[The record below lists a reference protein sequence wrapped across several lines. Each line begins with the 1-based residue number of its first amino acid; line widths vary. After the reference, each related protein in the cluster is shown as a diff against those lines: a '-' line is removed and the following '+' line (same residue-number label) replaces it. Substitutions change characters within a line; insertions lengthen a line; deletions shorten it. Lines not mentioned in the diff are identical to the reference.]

1 MSGRLLL
8 LAVASAALSILS
20 GCGGAS
26 DGRRAVSGQ
35 VLLNGNPLTSGSI
48 EFSPLAPGGVQS
60 GALIEAGQYAIPR
73 DQGLTPGEYRVA
85 IIDSPPAAP
94 LPAGHMP
101 GDPLPPPPKPQVP
114 ASWNSK
120 SQQKVTVG
128 DTGAAKFDFEIKT
141 K

>member
-1 MSGRLLL
+1 M
-8 LAVASAALSILS
+8 
-20 GCGGAS
+20 
-26 DGRRAVSGQ
+26 
-35 VLLNGNPLTSGSI
+35 LNGAPLASGSI
-48 EFSPLAPGGVQS
+48 EFSPLSPGGVQS
-60 GALIEAGQYAIPR
+60 GALIEAGKYSIPR

-114 ASWNSK
+114 PAWNSN
-120 SQQKVTVG
+120 SQQKVTVESSG
-128 DTGAAKFDFEIKT
+128 TAKLDFDIKT